1 MENQTV
7 TRIQLYDLVWSVPFT
22 TLAKTYAISDVG
34 LRKICVKMEIPLP
47 KSGHWEKVRFN
58 KPVTKIELSNTYVGA
73 NEVTLSMRTGDS
85 NITNEVKSPIIKL
98 EHEIINQ
105 ETENLIVHSK
115 LINPDQLIITAKEH
129 LTQKRKYGTKGNLA
143 NTNSNG
149 ISITVADHNVNRAL
163 RFMDT
168 FIKIMR
174 KRGHQIVIRN
184 HCTYIVIQTAEIA
197 INFREK
203 LKRMPTSTPYGDPHY
218 GYLATNI
225 LTFNAKIDW
234 NNVQWQ
240 DGKILPEKQL
250 PKIIA
255 KLELTGEALKNRA
268 IEREINR
275 EEREK
280 KRRIEEEKQKH
291 KENELLSF
299 KKMLQNSKQ
308 WQEAKIL
315 RNYLDDIEIK
325 AKANC
330 SLSDE
335 LKIWLQWGRE
345 KADWYDPQT
354 TSPDDLLNEVD
365 QENLDSIKKSNF
377 YH

>member
-7 TRIQLYDLVWSVPFT
+7 TRKQLYDLVWSTPFT
-22 TLAKTYAISDVG
+22 TLAKTYAISDVS
-34 LRKICVKMEIPLP
+34 LRKICIKMEIPLP

-58 KPVTKIELSNTYVGA
+58 KPVEKNELSNTYVGPNEVILSTRTEGGNIA
-73 NEVTLSMRTGDS
+73 NE
-85 NITNEVKSPIIKL
+85 IQSPVVKL
-98 EHEIINQ
+98 ENEIINQ
-105 ETENLIVHSK
+105 EAEELIVHDK
-115 LINPDQLIITAKEH
+115 LTNPDQLIITAKEH
-129 LTQKRKYGTKGNLA
+129 LTRKRKYGTKGNLA
-143 NTNSNG
+143 HTISNG

-174 KRGHQIVIRN
+174 KRGHQIIIRN
-184 HCTYIVIQTAEIA
+184 NCTYVVIQTAEIA

-203 LKRMPTSTPYGDPHY
+203 LKKMPPNSPYSDPHY

-240 DGKILPEKQL
+240 DGKTLLEKQL

-255 KLELTGEALKNRA
+255 KLELTGEVLKNRA
-268 IEREINR
+268 IERVMRN
-275 EEREK
+275 EEAEQ

-291 KENELLSF
+291 KENELLNF

-315 RNYLDDIEIK
+315 RSYLDEVETK
-325 AKANC
+325 AKTNH
-330 SLSDE
+330 SLTDE
-335 LKIWLQWGRE
+335 LKNWIEWGRK
-345 KADWYDPQT
+345 KANWYDPQT
-354 TSPDDLLNEVD
+354 SSPDDLLND
-365 QENLDSIKKSNF
+365 KDKENLDKISKPNF

>member
-1 MENQTV
+1 MDNQTV
-7 TRIQLYDLVWSVPFT
+7 TRKQLYDLVWSLPFT
-22 TLAKTYAISDVG
+22 KLAKTYAISDVG

-58 KPVTKIELSNTYVGA
+58 KPVEKIELSNTYTGPNEVILSTRTEGSNIA
-73 NEVTLSMRTGDS
+73 NE
-85 NITNEVKSPIIKL
+85 IKSPLIKL
-98 EHEIINQ
+98 EEEIINQ
-105 ETENLIVHSK
+105 EAAELIVHGK
-115 LINPDQLIITAKEH
+115 LVNPHQLIITAKKQ
-129 LTQKRKYGTKGNLA
+129 LTEKRKYGTKGNLA
-143 NTNSNG
+143 NTMGNG

-168 FIKIMR
+168 FIKIIR
-174 KRGHQIVIRN
+174 KRGHQILIKN
-184 HCTYIVIQTAEIA
+184 NCTYIVIQTAEIE
-197 INFREK
+197 INLREK
-203 LKRMPTSTPYGDPHY
+203 LKKTPPNSPYGHPNY

-240 DGKILPEKQL
+240 DGKIILEKQL

-255 KLELTGEALKNRA
+255 KLELTGETLEKESIERA
-268 IEREINR
+268 IRN
-275 EEREK
+275 EEAEK
-280 KRRIEEEKQKH
+280 NRRIEEQKQKH
-291 KENELLSF
+291 KENELISF

-315 RNYLDDIEIK
+315 RNYLDDIEMK

-335 LKIWLQWGRE
+335 LKNWIQWGRN

-354 TSPDDLLNEVD
+354 SSPDDLLNEVD
-365 QENLDSIKKSNF
+365 KDNLNGINKKSF
-377 YH
+377 YY